1 MARWGLE
8 PRVLLKILPDRS
20 GQWLPVPRQG
30 RWVRLLRLHPW
41 DQWPPQPRWD
51 RSALPHPQARQLQQG
66 QSLRSGRL
74 PRSARGAPAVRR
86 VPEAR
91 SRRWDRL
98 GQWGLPCLWAQ

>member
-1 MARWGLE
+1 MAWWGLE
-8 PRVLLKILPDRS
+8 PRVLLKILPDQS

-30 RWVRLLRLHPW
+30 RWVRLLRLRPW
-41 DQWPPQPRWD
+41 DQWPPQ
-51 RSALPHPQARQLQQG
+51 ARRRQQG

>member
-1 MARWGLE
+1 MARWGPE

-51 RSALPHPQARQLQQG
+51 RSALPHPQA
-66 QSLRSGRL
+66 
-74 PRSARGAPAVRR
+74 P
-86 VPEAR
+86 
-91 SRRWDRL
+91 L